1 MSSGAPATT
10 AGQMHHVI
18 REALDAFAAPD
29 VRERIL
35 ARALF
40 VAGLTAIPESG
51 PALAEFVDRFLRQ
64 AMEASLDEHSAELA
78 VQGLAPIVRLAAE
91 RIEPEPE
98 APKLDEASLW
108 DSPLELPRFDERR
121 HRLGAPRSKPLS
133 GASRTLRCASQ
144 GSRER
149 GKHHADRHS
158 RGTTTR

>member
-1 MSSGAPATT
+1 MSSGAPAPT

-35 ARALF
+35 TRALF
-40 VAGLTAIPESG
+40 VAGLETVPESG

-91 RIEPEPE
+91 RV
-98 APKLDEASLW
+98 
-108 DSPLELPRFDERR
+108 SPRDQRAHRWMRSSCGIRRLSCPR
-121 HRLGAPRSKPLS
+121 P
-133 GASRTLRCASQ
+133 
-144 GSRER
+144 
-149 GKHHADRHS
+149 
-158 RGTTTR
+158 